1 MLKEYLKKFRKQFA
15 AWTSCVIPKV
25 SARRLSGEIL
35 IGLSA
40 LFLMK
45 LLKQF
50 MYKVHG
56 GILGRACR
64 WMIEDIRNSCRI
76 FWNNS
81 CKIIRRNLSLK
92 FLRIPRETFVV
103 NFWKNLWKK
112 PLEFLEVFL
121 EKFLNISKTNLF
133 KVWCI
138 NSCRSPW
145 PSFWQYSWKWR
156 NFLGNF

>member
-15 AWTSCVIPKV
+15 AFPVLISAWTSCVIPKV

-92 FLRIPRETFVV
+92 FLRNPKR
-103 NFWKNLWKK
+103 NFCCK
-112 PLEFLEVFL
+112 FL
-121 EKFLNISKTNLF
+121 EKSLKEALGIFRSLPGKISEHF
-133 KVWCI
+133 
-138 NSCRSPW
+138 
-145 PSFWQYSWKWR
+145 
-156 NFLGNF
+156 